1 MPGYL
6 AIPPYTATGVPM
18 TPTGDISATNVQSA
32 MTEIASEKATLASPT
47 FTGTVVLPSTTSIGT
62 VSNTEL
68 GYIDGVTSAV
78 QTQINTVSNNLT
90 SIEALA
96 MLGL

>member
-6 AIPPYTATGVPM
+6 IVPPYTAAGVPM

-32 MTEIASEKATLASPT
+32 MAEIASEKATLASPT
-47 FTGTVVLPSTTSIGT
+47 FTGTVVLPSTTSIGN

-68 GYIDGVTSAV
+68 GYIDGVTSSV
-78 QTQINTVSNNLT
+78 QNQIT

>member
-6 AIPPYTATGVPM
+6 IVPPYNASGVPM

-32 MTEIASEKATLASPT
+32 MAEIASEKATLVSPT
-47 FTGTVVLPSTTSIGT
+47 FTGTVVLPSTTSIGN

-68 GYIDGVTSAV
+68 GYIDGVTSSV
-78 QTQINTVSNNLT
+78 QNQIT

>member
-6 AIPPYTATGVPM
+6 VVPSVNAAGMSIIPSGNVAA
-18 TPTGDISATNVQSA
+18 SNVQSA
-32 MTEIASEKATLASPT
+32 VYELDSEKAAVISPT
-47 FTGTVVLPSTTSIGT
+47 FTGTVVLPSTTTIGN

-68 GYIDGVTSAV
+68 GYIDGVTSSV
-78 QTQINTVSNNLT
+78 QNQIT
-90 SIEALA
+90 SVEALA

>member
-1 MPGYL
+1 MS
-6 AIPPYTATGVPM
+6 
-18 TPTGDISATNVQSA
+18 PTGDISATNVQSA
-32 MTEIASEKATLASPT
+32 MAEIASEKATLASPT

-68 GYIDGVTSAV
+68 GYIDGVTSSV
-78 QTQINTVSNNLT
+78 QNQIT

>member
-6 AIPPYTATGVPM
+6 IVPPYTATGVPM
-18 TPTGDISATNVQSA
+18 TPTGDISATDVQSA
-32 MTEIASEKATLASPT
+32 MAEIASEKATLASPT
-47 FTGTVVLPSTTSIGT
+47 FTGTVVLPSTTSIGN

-68 GYIDGVTSAV
+68 GYIDGVTSSV
-78 QTQINTVSNNLT
+78 QNQIT